1 MSSWRVPKFQHH
13 ISLRSSDGKKV
24 MEWTKV
30 CHCKLLLERVDD
42 TTKKSCSGRIE
53 VDVINIEEQV
63 CRLAPLV
70 EAEQ

>member
-1 MSSWRVPKFQHH
+1 MGRKE
-13 ISLRSSDGKKV
+13 V

-42 TTKKSCSGRIE
+42 TIKKNCSGNSE

-63 CRLAPLV
+63 CCLAPLV
-70 EAEQ
+70 EDEQ

>member
-1 MSSWRVPKFQHH
+1 VFLNFSSIFLLGAVMGRKE
-13 ISLRSSDGKKV
+13 V

>member
-1 MSSWRVPKFQHH
+1 MSSWCVPEFQQH
-13 ISLRSSDGKKV
+13 ISLGSSDGKKV

-42 TTKKSCSGRIE
+42 TIKKNCSGNSE

-70 EAEQ
+70 EDEQ